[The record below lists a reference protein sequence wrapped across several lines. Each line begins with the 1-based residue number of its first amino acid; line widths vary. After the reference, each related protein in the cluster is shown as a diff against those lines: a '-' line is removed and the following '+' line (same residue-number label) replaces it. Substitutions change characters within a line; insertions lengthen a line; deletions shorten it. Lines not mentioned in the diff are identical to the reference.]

1 MGDRLIFLNIF
12 RIEKLR
18 YLNRSFFFINIIE
31 LRLHYNLAISCLI
44 ANKASPTLVAVCN
57 F

>member
-18 YLNRSFFFINIIE
+18 YFCRSFFFINIIE
-31 LRLHYNLAISCLI
+31 LKSYLQSGDIMFDSKQSQSYPCSGL
-44 ANKASPTLVAVCN
+44 
-57 F
+57 